1 MIRFSITLYFSRYS
15 RSPKF
20 SAQTVTRR
28 DAPRRCVWIRAA
40 QMFHKQSR
48 VDRWQGGGPPAG
60 GRSYETEHQAVSSR
74 YLT

>member
-1 MIRFSITLYFSRYS
+1 
-15 RSPKF
+15 
-20 SAQTVTRR
+20 
-28 DAPRRCVWIRAA
+28 
-40 QMFHKQSR
+40 